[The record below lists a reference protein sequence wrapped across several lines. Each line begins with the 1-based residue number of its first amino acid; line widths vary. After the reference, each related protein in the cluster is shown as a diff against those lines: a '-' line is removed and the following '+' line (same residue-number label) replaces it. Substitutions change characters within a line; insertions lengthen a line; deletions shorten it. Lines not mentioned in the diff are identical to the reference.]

1 VHRADADNARTGLRP
16 GALAWRKRAHGQHD
30 RESTRQLIAD
40 RIKTGAALEGASAT
54 LPDQAKTT
62 PDRGKDRSR

>member
-1 VHRADADNARTGLRP
+1 MVNTIG
-16 GALAWRKRAHGQHD
+16 
-30 RESTRQLIAD
+30 ESTRQLIAD

-62 PDRGKDRSR
+62 PHRGKDRSR